1 MSRAVLGLGS
11 NLGDRWGHLER
22 AVAALGDAVV
32 AVSPIHETEP
42 WGDLDQP
49 WFLNQIA
56 IVQDENRSALDWLRF
71 AQRLE
76 RDAGRVRDE
85 NRQYGPRTLDVDVI
99 AVDDL
104 VSDDPELTL
113 PHPRAHLR
121 RFVLEPWS
129 EIDPDAELPG
139 VGRVVDL
146 LRSLTAGD

>member
-22 AVAALGDAVV
+22 AVAALGDAIV